1 MSECTFKPK
10 TNLSDRN
17 RVNTEVAKM
26 GLEQYLE
33 TKLRE
38 QERKIKNYQA

>member
-10 TNLSDRN
+10 TTVGDRS

-38 QERKIKNYQA
+38 QERKIKNYHR